1 MGACRAAS
9 GFIEEKQDRA
19 CKALPIKGER
29 LMVVKSVLDTHDV
42 FNQSPVFQDV
52 NLFTTD
58 PVLKNI
64 AEQEE
69 NEDLVAEL
77 TAFGEVAGSA
87 HVLELGQQ
95 ANENQPKLK
104 LFDQKGNRLD
114 KVEFHPAYHELMAIS
129 MKQGLHCSPWEH
141 LKDGSGTPVIG
152 SHVKR
157 SAGLYMIGQADSGH
171 GCPVSMTHAAVAT
184 LVKQDNLSA
193 EWLPKILSR
202 DYDKSFRPVSAK
214 TSATLGMGMTEKQGG
229 SDVRAN
235 TTKAS
240 PAGNGGPG
248 EEYILTGHKW
258 FMSAPMCDAFLVLA
272 QAPAGLSCFLVPR
285 FLPDGPV
292 NGLQFQRLKEKLG
305 NKSNASSEVEFHNA
319 HGWLIGDEGRGVAN
333 IIDMVTFTRLDC
345 AVMSSGLMRLAFANA
360 LHHAENR
367 TVFQKRLVDQPLMG
381 QVLADMALD
390 VEAATR
396 LSFRMAQAFDKQN
409 KAYERAIAR
418 LMMPVAKFWICQMAP
433 ALIFE
438 AMVALG
444 GNGYVE
450 EGILSRIYREV
461 PVNAIWEGSGNVMC
475 LDVLRVVH
483 RDRDAV
489 DSVVAMLDSEALGNS
504 VLVSAVEEIKGYLSS
519 PGELERNAR
528 GFVELLAMTVSGI
541 LLQKESSN
549 LVAESYIGSR
559 LNGGMRYTYGA
570 GLRGV
575 DGAAILRN
583 YR

>member
-1 MGACRAAS
+1 MT
-9 GFIEEKQDRA
+9 
-19 CKALPIKGER
+19 
-29 LMVVKSVLDTHDV
+29 VKSDLYTHEV
-42 FNQSPVFQDV
+42 FNQSPVFQDI

-64 AEQEE
+64 VQQEE

-141 LKDGSGTPVIG
+141 LKDGSGTPVTG

-240 PAGNGGPG
+240 PARNGGPG

-285 FLPDGPV
+285 FLPDGSV

-433 ALIFE
+433 ALVFE

-475 LDVLRVVH
+475 LDVLRVVQ

-549 LVAESYIGSR
+549 LVADSYIGSR

-570 GLRGV
+570 GLRGI
-575 DGAAILRN
+575 DGAAILRG
-583 YR
+583 YRKG